1 MAEDGRPP
9 GAANRH
15 AAGQATGLRGVGLS
29 LGYSADTLSDLPAAI
44 DAAEALGVD
53 SVEIFLPALGV
64 VIDGRVRPRALAM
77 MRGAC
82 AGRGCAITL
91 HGPLSGDLGAE
102 AAAPLQ
108 AEVVRACLETA
119 AEVGCGVLVQHA
131 TVAQVGRGA
140 DFADARRRERDAL
153 AALAEDAAAA
163 RCVIALETMWAR
175 PGERTATG
183 DEIAETLCAVASPWV
198 GATIDFSHSWLN
210 AVALG
215 VDPMACIAALA
226 PHARHLHVHDSFGRP
241 ATFRPWTRGDALAFG
256 FGDLHLP
263 PGEGSLP
270 WEALAALPYA
280 GPALANL
287 EVDGRFR
294 HAWADSVSWARRW
307 IGRSAAPGAAPARA
321 DRAAAGCG

>member
-1 MAEDGRPP
+1 MADASRPP
-9 GAANRH
+9 DAAR
-15 AAGQATGLRGVGLS
+15 ADAPRLCGVGLS
-29 LGYSADTLSDLPAAI
+29 LGYSADALSDLPAAI

-77 MRGAC
+77 LRGAC
-82 AGRGCAITL
+82 AGRGCAVTL

-102 AAAPLQ
+102 AAAGLQ
-108 AEVVRACLETA
+108 VEVARACLEVA
-119 AEVGCGVLVQHA
+119 AEIGCGVLVQHA
-131 TVAQVGRGA
+131 TVAQLGRGA

-153 AALAEDAAAA
+153 AALAEDAAAM
-163 RCVIALETMWAR
+163 RCAIALETMWAR
-175 PGERTATG
+175 PGERTGTG
-183 DEIAETLCAVASPWV
+183 SEIAETLSAVASPWV
-198 GATIDFSHSWLN
+198 GATIDFSHAWLN

-215 VDPMACIAALA
+215 VDPMESIAALA

-263 PGEGSLP
+263 PGDGALP
-270 WEALAALPYA
+270 WEALTALPYA

-287 EVDGRFR
+287 ELDGRFR
-294 HAWADSVSWARRW
+294 HAWADSVSWTRRW
-307 IGRSAAPGAAPARA
+307 IARNAALSAAPERA
-321 DRAAAGCG
+321 GRAVAGRG